1 MPDTLQ
7 DLLVE
12 ELKDLYDAEHQIM
25 EALPKMAK
33 ACSAPDLKMA
43 FETHLEE
50 TRNQVTRLEQV
61 FQQFGCKAD
70 RKTCHGVKGLI
81 AEANEL
87 IKKGGDP
94 EVLDAAL
101 IGGAQKVE
109 HYEIASYGTL
119 RTWCMRLGRAE
130 AASLLQQTLE
140 EEGNTDHKLTRIA
153 ESHVNQEAASQTA
166 GWRRAA

>member
-7 DLLVE
+7 DLLTE
-12 ELKDLYDAEHQIM
+12 ELKDVYDAEHQII

-33 ACSAPDLKMA
+33 ACCAPDLKMA
-43 FETHLEE
+43 FERHLEE
-50 TRNQVTRLEQV
+50 TRNQVTRLDQV
-61 FQQFGCKAD
+61 FQQLGCKAE

-81 AEANEL
+81 SEANEL

-119 RTWCMRLGRAE
+119 RTWCMRLGHTQ
-130 AASLLQQTLE
+130 AAALLQQTLE
-140 EEGNTDHKLTRIA
+140 EEGSTDHKLTSLA
-153 ESHVNQEAASQTA
+153 ESHINQDAVNQGAS
-166 GWRRAA
+166 RRAA